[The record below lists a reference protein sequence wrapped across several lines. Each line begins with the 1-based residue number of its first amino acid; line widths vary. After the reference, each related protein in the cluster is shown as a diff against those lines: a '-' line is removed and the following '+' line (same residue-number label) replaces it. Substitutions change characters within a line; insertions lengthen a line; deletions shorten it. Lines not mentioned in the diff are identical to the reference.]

1 MAKQIHRCTWSQFC
15 VAKRIFATNDVKL
28 HKNYKNC
35 SWSLIFA
42 LCFLP
47 TFSNEKNSADTI
59 HISRTSLVRCLRK
72 FLSHLPGVLSRQ
84 PMGYG
89 PGPISICVYSDLL
102 RPVSSG
108 CWASV
113 PKQLLGIPE
122 FCNQWLP
129 RISNTNHWLRSKANP
144 SFPLWRTALSECILL
159 RSAMDAQSL
168 LTSEIPHWNWKWT
181 LKHIFSPMP
190 DSNSSTLPETNI
202 APENGWL

>member
-1 MAKQIHRCTWSQFC
+1 MIFDFRFVFSSNFFE
-15 VAKRIFATNDVKL
+15 RI
-28 HKNYKNC
+28 
-35 SWSLIFA
+35 
-42 LCFLP
+42 LP
-47 TFSNEKNSADTI
+47 TRFTSAEPASFVVCGSSFLTCQ
-59 HISRTSLVRCLRK
+59 SRSLV
-72 FLSHLPGVLSRQ
+72 SAT
-84 PMGYG
+84 YG
-89 PGPISICVYSDLL
+89 LWTGPISICVYSDLL

-113 PKQLLGIPE
+113 PQQLLGIQE
-122 FCNQWLP
+122 FCNQWLLQ
-129 RISNTNHWLRSKANP
+129 ISNTNHWLRSKANP

-181 LKHIFSPMP
+181 LKHIFSRMP